1 MDHQRLEATL
11 HGAVAGVIAAAPMT
25 LMRMLVRRAGLIDTM
40 MPQTVEQWAREAAG
54 AGISNPGVHSAAD
67 QAIHLGY
74 GMLWGALHGATFERR
89 AAAPLAMATLGIAQ
103 WLTGPSF
110 LLPLLNIARPPSRS
124 SNREVGV
131 NLAAHA
137 LYAAITGFVTE
148 ELSRQGDDPRRQ
160 IPQLR
165 HLARVG

>member
-1 MDHQRLEATL
+1 MQTAGRPWSMASSASSATS
-11 HGAVAGVIAAAPMT
+11 P
-25 LMRMLVRRAGLIDTM
+25 ID
-40 MPQTVEQWAREAAG
+40 QC
-54 AGISNPGVHSAAD
+54 HF
-67 QAIHLGY
+67 
-74 GMLWGALHGATFERR
+74 GM
-89 AAAPLAMATLGIAQ
+89 
-103 WLTGPSF
+103 
-110 LLPLLNIARPPSRS
+110 PSRS